1 MIRKNKCNNNNLSC
15 KGMTLIE
22 LLVAVAIIGVLTA
35 IAYPSY
41 TEHVIKSHRT
51 AALADMVKI
60 QLTLEQSYN
69 GVYNWGSIISGGA
82 CVICES
88 PSDRYVFSVASSSS
102 MAYTITAT
110 AQSTKGQSGDSCLGT
125 PKTMTN
131 LKSSGE
137 ESPVNCWN

>member
-51 AALADMVKI
+51 AALADMAKI

-82 CVICES
+82 CAICES

-110 AQSTKGQSGDSCLGT
+110 AQSTKG
-125 PKTMTN
+125 
-131 LKSSGE
+131 
-137 ESPVNCWN
+137 

>member
-1 MIRKNKCNNNNLSC
+1 MIRRNICNNNNLSH

-22 LLVAVAIIGVLTA
+22 LLIAVAIVGVLTA

-41 TEHVIKSHRT
+41 TEYVIKSHRT
-51 AALADMVKI
+51 AALADMAKI

-69 GVYNWGSIISGGA
+69 GVYSWGNIISGGA
-82 CVICES
+82 CTVCES

-102 MAYTITAT
+102 MAYLITAT
-110 AQSTKGQSGDSCLGT
+110 AQSTKGQNGDSCLGT
-125 PKTMTN
+125 PKTMT

-137 ESPVNCWN
+137 ESPVDCWN

>member
-22 LLVAVAIIGVLTA
+22 LLVTVAIIGVLTA

-51 AALADMVKI
+51 AALADMAKI

-82 CVICES
+82 CAICES

-125 PKTMTN
+125 PKTMT